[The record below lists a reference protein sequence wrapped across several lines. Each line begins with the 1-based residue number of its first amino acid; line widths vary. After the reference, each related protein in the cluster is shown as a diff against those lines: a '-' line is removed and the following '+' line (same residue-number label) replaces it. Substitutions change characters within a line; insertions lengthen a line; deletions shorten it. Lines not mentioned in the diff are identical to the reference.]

1 MLVASLFQVKYKANP
16 LHMAAVICNCLREE
30 RRILSTSQHAGHRLL
45 PRHETNSMQKTTDTP
60 CNLLSNQAFR
70 VLHSHDYYSI
80 PVLGS
85 KRLLQSDLV
94 NMVQYY
100 KCTYSTCYLVQCTIW
115 FMLSVLD
122 VYIYFIFRS
131 SVFHVSISLMAGT
144 TGEVNA
150 KLSHLGEA
158 ESSWQ
163 QSGSHKKQ
171 RSGKLRPVLISV
183 ITAIGV

>member
-1 MLVASLFQVKYKANP
+1 
-16 LHMAAVICNCLREE
+16 MAAVICNCLREE
-30 RRILSTSQHAGHRLL
+30 RRILSTASMQEQVL
-45 PRHETNSMQKTTDTP
+45 PRHMTNSMQKPQIPRATM
-60 CNLLSNQAFR
+60 LLTKLQSFA
-70 VLHSHDYYSI
+70 LTWYYII
-80 PVLGS
+80 PVWDPKGASFWPSLHG
-85 KRLLQSDLV
+85 
-94 NMVQYY
+94 QYY
-100 KCTYSTCYLVQCTIW
+100 KCTYSTCDLVQCI
-115 FMLSVLD
+115 FDLCCHVLD

-171 RSGKLRPVLISV
+171 RSGKLRPVLVSV
-183 ITAIGV
+183 ITAMGV